1 MRECGSDE
9 TGVPMHS
16 ETPSQSGP
24 RGSCRLFENWAKYG
38 LRGQKTEKAALL
50 SPLTAHGLRLQ
61 TDDGL
66 QEQRVVGHT
75 NPASSAQHLKHR
87 G

>member
-50 SPLTAHGLRLQ
+50 SP
-61 TDDGL
+61 
-66 QEQRVVGHT
+66 
-75 NPASSAQHLKHR
+75 
-87 G
+87 